1 MPNQPPPGGLGSSN
15 PSQQVAVHHAHH
27 YAQQQSLHEPQHNA
41 AAPYSYPSQ
50 HHAAV
55 APPPIAAAPVPGAP
69 TLPPGWVAIVDPS
82 TGRTYYG
89 NPLTGD
95 TSWEVPSLPPP
106 PPDSTFS
113 APPPPTQPQLPQ
125 AQPQLVSAPASIGTQ
140 LMHSPAAA
148 LHLPPVAMNYL
159 VPQVRSMMDAEQ
171 SATATNQSSSTPPPL
186 ELADLTAG
194 AVADLINVAR
204 EQALAAGEELVA
216 YDPIEPYKLPVLAK
230 PPHIEPGRLEIRANL
245 LYDKLEK
252 L

>member
-1 MPNQPPPGGLGSSN
+1 
-15 PSQQVAVHHAHH
+15 
-27 YAQQQSLHEPQHNA
+27 
-41 AAPYSYPSQ
+41 
-50 HHAAV
+50 
-55 APPPIAAAPVPGAP
+55 
-69 TLPPGWVAIVDPS
+69 
-82 TGRTYYG
+82 
-89 NPLTGD
+89 
-95 TSWEVPSLPPP
+95 
-106 PPDSTFS
+106 
-113 APPPPTQPQLPQ
+113 
-125 AQPQLVSAPASIGTQ
+125 
-140 LMHSPAAA
+140 
-148 LHLPPVAMNYL
+148 MNYL

-216 YDPIEPYKLPVLAK
+216 YEPIEPYKLPVLAK